1 MFNKKQLIFSILRIL
16 AKAGIAVV
24 VAAVVVGFSSRQIS
38 KISDSLAE
46 QRAAVFTLERRN
58 ETVSQIRE
66 DFKIIGNADAKIE
79 AAFPSRDN
87 IIEFVTALERTA
99 SQNAVQQSL
108 SFGVPVNNSID
119 YGINLTANINTLINY
134 LKTFEKLSYFT
145 AVSSVNLS
153 ASSAGWESNSSISMR
168 AKVYAK

>member
-1 MFNKKQLIFSILRIL
+1 MFNRKQLIFSILRIL

-66 DFKIIGNADAKIE
+66 DFKIIGNADVKIE
-79 AAFPSRDN
+79 TAFPSRDN
-87 IIEFVTALERTA
+87 IIEFVTALERAA

-108 SFGVPVNNSID
+108 SFGVPIANSID
-119 YGINLTANINTLINY
+119 YGINLTSNINTLISY
-134 LKTFEKLSYFT
+134 LKTHEKLPYFT
-145 AVSSVNLS
+145 AVLS
-153 ASSAGWESNSSISMR
+153 IGFNAPSGGWENNASVSMR
-168 AKVYAK
+168 AMVYAR

>member
-1 MFNKKQLIFSILRIL
+1 MFNKKQLILTILKIL

-24 VAAVVVGFSSRQIS
+24 VAAVVMGFSSRQIS

-46 QRAAVFTLERRN
+46 QRAAAFTLERRN
-58 ETVSQIRE
+58 ETVSQIRD
-66 DFKIIGNADAKIE
+66 DFKIIGNADAKIA

-87 IIEFVTALERTA
+87 IIEFVTALEGVA

-108 SFGVPVNNSID
+108 SFGVPVANSVD
-119 YGINLTANINTLINY
+119 YGINLTANINTLISY
-134 LKTFEKLSYFT
+134 LKTFEKLPYFT
-145 AVSSVNLS
+145 AVLSIGLNSPSGGWENNSSV
-153 ASSAGWESNSSISMR
+153 SMR